1 MGSGKDTKPV
11 LQLYYHWKNGLL
23 LYVNA
28 RGGTSARSIYRNR
41 YPEEQ
46 ESIFFKTKKEVN
58 KERWAC

>member
-23 LYVNA
+23 LYLNA
-28 RGGTSARSIYRNR
+28 RGGTSARSIYRDR

-46 ESIFFKTKKEVN
+46 EAIFFKN
-58 KERWAC
+58 